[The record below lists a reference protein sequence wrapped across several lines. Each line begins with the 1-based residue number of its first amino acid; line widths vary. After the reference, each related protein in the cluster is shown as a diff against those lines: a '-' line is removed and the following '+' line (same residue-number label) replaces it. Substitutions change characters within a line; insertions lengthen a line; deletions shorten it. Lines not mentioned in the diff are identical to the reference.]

1 MKPVLAYLQKI
12 FMGMLRPR
20 TNAKQGWGKLFQA
33 AKIINVA
40 LKEKEKRERKEGRF
54 KKKKKRQGRCY
65 FSRVPSSAVF
75 F

>member
-1 MKPVLAYLQKI
+1 MKPTLAYLQKI

-40 LKEKEKRERKEGRF
+40 LKEKEREKKEDL
-54 KKKKKRQGRCY
+54 KKKKKKKAPR
-65 FSRVPSSAVF
+65 
-75 F
+75 

>member
-40 LKEKEKRERKEGRF
+40 LKEKEKRERKEGRL
-54 KKKKKRQGRCY
+54 KKKKRQGRCY